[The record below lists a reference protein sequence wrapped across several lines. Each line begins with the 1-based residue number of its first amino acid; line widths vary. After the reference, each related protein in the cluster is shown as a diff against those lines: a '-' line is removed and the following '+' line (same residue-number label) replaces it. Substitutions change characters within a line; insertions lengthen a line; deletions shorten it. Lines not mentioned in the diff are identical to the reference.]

1 MNSFQCKSLKRR
13 LCFFIVRCITGVD
26 RITYT
31 TWDQLINT
39 LQNFMKFQ
47 PKVQEGFVRG
57 SREILFFHVYVGF
70 GFSPSICNL
79 LIPQSHGGSKLSMVV
94 QISFSRATF
103 RAPSGGSWGIPRSD
117 EDYNLSSEFSLRSL
131 PTGHTQ
137 KISKGRCPGGI
148 LRRCWTTSTKSF
160 SPFILESS
168 CIVRC
173 YPRSIL
179 WLQFRLF
186 LLRVFSQS
194 WELHFSEITTH
205 PSSHSFLL

>member
-117 EDYNLSSEFSLRSL
+117 EDYNLSSES
-131 PTGHTQ
+131 
-137 KISKGRCPGGI
+137 GGI
-148 LRRCWTTSTKSF
+148 PKKSPKGDAQEASWEDAEPPLLNLF

>member
-160 SPFILESS
+160 FLFYIRIILY
-168 CIVRC
+168 C
-173 YPRSIL
+173 
-179 WLQFRLF
+179 
-186 LLRVFSQS
+186 
-194 WELHFSEITTH
+194 
-205 PSSHSFLL
+205 

>member
-1 MNSFQCKSLKRR
+1 MHNRSAQKKEFLTDI
-13 LCFFIVRCITGVD
+13 LD

-70 GFSPSICNL
+70 GFSPSIHDL
-79 LIPQSHGGSKLSMVV
+79 LIPQSHGGSRLSMVV
-94 QISFSRATF
+94 QISFSQATF
-103 RAPSGGSWGIPRSD
+103 RVPSGGSWGIPRSD
-117 EDYNLSSEFSLRSL
+117 EDYNLSSEFSLRSV

-160 SPFILESS
+160 FPFYIRLCWSESS

-173 YPRSIL
+173 LSPQHTLASV
-179 WLQFRLF
+179 QT
-186 LLRVFSQS
+186 FS
-194 WELHFSEITTH
+194 
-205 PSSHSFLL
+205 SSFFFPIMAL

>member
-13 LCFFIVRCITGVD
+13 LCFFIVRCITGVSKKNFLTDILD

-57 SREILFFHVYVGF
+57 SREIVFFHVYVGF
-70 GFSPSICNL
+70 GFSPSIRNL
-79 LIPQSHGGSKLSMVV
+79 LIPQSHGGSRLSMVV
-94 QISFSRATF
+94 QISFSQATF

-137 KISKGRCPGGI
+137 KNLQREMP
-148 LRRCWTTSTKSF
+148 RR
-160 SPFILESS
+160 
-168 CIVRC
+168 
-173 YPRSIL
+173 
-179 WLQFRLF
+179 
-186 LLRVFSQS
+186 
-194 WELHFSEITTH
+194 H
-205 PSSHSFLL
+205 PEKMLNHLY